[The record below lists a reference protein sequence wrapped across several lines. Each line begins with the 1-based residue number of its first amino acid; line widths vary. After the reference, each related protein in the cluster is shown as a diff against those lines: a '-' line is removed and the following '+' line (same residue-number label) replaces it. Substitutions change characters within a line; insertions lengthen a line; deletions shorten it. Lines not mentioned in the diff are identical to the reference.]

1 MLFYSLDKNIGEI
14 FMSDT
19 SYTVKDF
26 DNIYKKIEEKVKSK
40 NVDKNSSTF
49 LLYQKQL
56 KALSEIKEYIDS
68 YCWIK
73 REDEK
78 EKLKFLRE
86 VDFDYNV
93 AMDNYKVSKNS
104 LVCFMY
110 RESKKLN
117 EKIGDNTISL
127 ILSDKDLVSDGL
139 VNFRIKTGVY
149 SLEKI
154 LMKETFESLPEEEMN
169 LFDFKDCRNEI
180 LYLYT
185 YSKIAREFAYEDISE
200 NKLAYVLYIL
210 THELKKKKYRDMKKL
225 LLSLLQGVNISIED
239 FMEKLENGDYDK
251 DSEYEDYI

>member
-1 MLFYSLDKNIGEI
+1 MSSASYS
-14 FMSDT
+14 
-19 SYTVKDF
+19 VKDF
-26 DNIYKKIEEKVKSK
+26 DNTYRNLEQKLKSRSA
-40 NVDKNSSTF
+40 DKTSSTYQ
-49 LLYQKQL
+49 LYQKQL
-56 KALSEIKEYIDS
+56 RALTEIKDYIDS
-68 YCWIK
+68 YEWLK

-86 VDFDYNV
+86 VDFDYKA
-93 AMDNYKVSKNS
+93 AMDKYKVSKNS

-117 EKIGDNTISL
+117 EVIGENTIPL
-127 ILSDKDLVSDGL
+127 ILSDKDTVSDGI

-154 LMKETFESLPEEEMN
+154 LMKETFDNLPQDEMN
-169 LFDFKDCRNEI
+169 LFSFKDCKEEI

-200 NKLAYVLYIL
+200 SKLAFILYVIG
-210 THELKKKKYRDMKKL
+210 HDLKKKKYRDMKKL

-239 FMEKLENGDYDK
+239 FVEKLDNGDYDK
-251 DSEYEDYI
+251 DSLNEEYI